1 VLYSRE
7 KKYFTTPGPE
17 WKREYL
23 NGYKINRGKVTFR
36 RSPFQVAFR
45 WYDSRVDRIIR
56 CPEILNN
63 VIFMGSAAVAMMGLT
78 ALGIPQ
84 LSIGRSDHPINLS
97 TDSLGY
103 SKAIAKILDPYCT
116 SSLQNVLAS
125 ECHARRAIS
134 CIDRLPRASPC
145 FCGRQTLSSHSQGK
159 QLRVHAK
166 VGPLAHLI
174 TVSSKIAQ
182 MFSYFE
188 FDLQFLRPNT
198 SHAGET

>member
-1 VLYSRE
+1 LD
-7 KKYFTTPGPE
+7 TPGPE

-23 NGYKINRGKVTFR
+23 NGYKINRGKATLR
-36 RSPFQVAFR
+36 RSLFRIAFS

-56 CPEILNN
+56 CLEILNN
-63 VIFMGSAAVAMMGLT
+63 MISMGSAAVAMMGST
-78 ALGIPQ
+78 AFGIPQ

-103 SKAIAKILDPYCT
+103 FKAITKILDPYCT

-125 ECHARRAIS
+125 RCHARRAIS

-145 FCGRQTLSSHSQGK
+145 FCGHQTLSSHSQGK

-166 VGPLAHLI
+166 VGPLTHLI
-174 TVSSKIAQ
+174 SEAQ
-182 MFSYFE
+182 
-188 FDLQFLRPNT
+188 R
-198 SHAGET
+198 